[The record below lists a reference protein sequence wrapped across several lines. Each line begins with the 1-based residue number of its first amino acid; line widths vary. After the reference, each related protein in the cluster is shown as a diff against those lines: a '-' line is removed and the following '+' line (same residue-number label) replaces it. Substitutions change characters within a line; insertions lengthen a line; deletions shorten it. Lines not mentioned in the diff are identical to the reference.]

1 MNLRRYNPMITDD
14 VLNLLVCPESKQR
27 LRFADSA
34 IVERLKKLSISG
46 ELVTIAGS
54 RVNGD
59 FEAVLLREDG
69 AIGYLVRGGIPI
81 LLVEQGV
88 GIS

>member
-1 MNLRRYNPMITDD
+1 MITDD

-46 ELVTIAGS
+46 ELDTIA
-54 RVNGD
+54 
-59 FEAVLLREDG
+59 FLA
-69 AIGYLVRGGIPI
+69 A
-81 LLVEQGV
+81 QQ
-88 GIS
+88 

>member
-1 MNLRRYNPMITDD
+1 MNLRSDNPMITDD

-27 LRFADSA
+27 LRWADSA
-34 IVERLKKLSISG
+34 IVERLKNLSISG
-46 ELVTIAGS
+46 DLNTTSGS
-54 RVNGD
+54 RVSGD

-69 AIGYLVRGGIPI
+69 AVGYLVKGGIPI

-88 GIS
+88 AIR